1 MFFCVEE
8 RTKESDFSMA
18 IPHSHEHYEL
28 YFLLEGKR
36 DFFIEDRM
44 FVIEKDTL
52 VVVPPFKMHKTEGG
66 PYKRLNINL
75 SEDILNSDEV
85 KFLLECSDA
94 GVTRIHGKYMSVI
107 NSLLS
112 ELGEVQ
118 TRELRRRM
126 ENEINLTHT
135 LLYFLGREKTEP
147 IAPVSRSLR
156 TGENDPLVLKI
167 TYYLNTNFAKPLT
180 LEELEGEFYLSKT
193 TLCKRFKDGMGC
205 SIMEY
210 LTLFRLNKAKALL
223 TSSTKSV
230 EEIAAECGFSSA
242 NYLGL
247 VFRKQIGISPLGYRK
262 RVK

>member
-1 MFFCVEE
+1 
-8 RTKESDFSMA
+8 MA

-66 PYKRLNINL
+66 PYRRLNINF
-75 SEDILNSDEV
+75 SEDILSTEEI
-85 KFLLECSDA
+85 KFLSEYAEA
-94 GVTRIHGKYMSVI
+94 GVTRIHGRYMHVI
-107 NSLLS
+107 KTLLS
-112 ELGEVQ
+112 ELGDIQ
-118 TRELRRRM
+118 NRELRHRRQ
-126 ENEINLTHT
+126 NEINLTHT

-147 IAPVSRSLR
+147 LAPVSRSLQS
-156 TGENDPLVLKI
+156 GNNDPLVLKI
-167 TYYLNTNFAKPLT
+167 TYYLNTNFAKSIT

-210 LTLFRLNKAKALL
+210 LTLFRLNRAKSLL

-262 RVK
+262 RVR